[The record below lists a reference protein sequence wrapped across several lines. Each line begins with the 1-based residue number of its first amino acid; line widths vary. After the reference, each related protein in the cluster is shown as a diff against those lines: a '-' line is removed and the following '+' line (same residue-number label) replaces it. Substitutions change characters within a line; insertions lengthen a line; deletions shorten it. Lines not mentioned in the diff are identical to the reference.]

1 MYSVVADYLYAW
13 MHGLQLILHTHRL
26 GQPRLA
32 MAVVS
37 GMIFLLSEKHE
48 KIRSELL
55 PEKKL
60 VTFWLNSCGEDGLFR

>member
-1 MYSVVADYLYAW
+1 
-13 MHGLQLILHTHRL
+13 MHHACPAQAK
-26 GQPRLA
+26 RLA

-60 VTFWLNSCGEDGLFR
+60 VTFWLNSCGED

>member
-1 MYSVVADYLYAW
+1 
-13 MHGLQLILHTHRL
+13 MHHAC
-26 GQPRLA
+26 PAPAKRLA

-55 PEKKL
+55 SEKKL
-60 VTFWLNSCGEDGLFR
+60 VTFWLNSCGEDGLYAEF